1 MAPPRC
7 RTPTQRKEDM
17 SLLLPTVVR
26 LPHPY
31 INLSKLEATLPVLD
45 TPVDQS
51 SSPDILYW

>member
-1 MAPPRC
+1 
-7 RTPTQRKEDM
+7 M